1 MGTTIIFR
9 RGENDP
15 TSGSGL
21 TLAEPAFNTT
31 LKTFHIGLGHGITAA
46 WVGAPISGLSADI
59 AAGITYKIPT
69 ASAVKNYIGGLCY
82 GNTGAATIT
91 QYVSSFNG
99 LTGAVGGVCAAQ
111 SNTFTAL
118 QSFASGI
125 SASGITVGG
134 SMTVTGNLTV
144 SGGVTFTISE
154 NVLIEDNIIT
164 LNSNVTGSPSENA
177 GIEIE
182 RGTSANVQLL
192 WNESSDK
199 WTFTNDGT
207 TYYDMPTSAVI
218 SFNGLTGAVG
228 GACAAQTNTFVPI
241 QYFVGGLCS
250 GSGITAESTVS
261 SVGFFTGYPGYQS
274 ITTVSPDTVKF
285 AFDPSGDNSIQTLR
299 PSDDLTGLAG
309 GTITNRLPA
318 SSGILAL
325 TSQLMGAVNGST
337 AATSAVTSF
346 NGLTGAVGGVCAAQ
360 ANTFTAVQTFNSGVT
375 FASTIDAT
383 GAVRFNGGLTASR
396 IDITGNFKVVGDAQV
411 GDQNTDSL
419 TVFAGTTFNNRTDFA
434 GSNNFA
440 TGLTSSGNIRFSG
453 TTAKTIISSQAPLTI
468 SGATTSVIA
477 SPFNSIVFGVQTTD
491 PLTVYSATGV
501 VDISTNNPLT
511 PVQPAL
517 RFNTDDQDF
526 IGPGS
531 IKIEPITYATA
542 ARTQYLQDANG
553 TIALTS
559 QLMGA
564 VNGSTAATTAVTSLN
579 GLTGTVGITGGTDIS
594 VSLSGKTLT
603 INYAGSASPTNV
615 VTSFNG
621 LTGAVTGVTVGGAN
635 TFTALNSFGAGISA
649 SGATFAADI
658 RVNTMTVGRGSTSG
672 AVSNTALGVNVLAL
686 NSGTF
691 NTGVGNSALTANTT
705 GGSNTAVGR
714 RALFANTTGSSNT
727 AIGPSALGAVT
738 SGVFNTAIGPNTLTA
753 TTVNNSTA
761 VGAGA
766 IQYNVSGNDNTAV
779 GAFAGTFWGDGETG
793 TILSNQML
801 SATGGVYIGY
811 YARGSTLNRINEI
824 VIGANAVGGGSNTA
838 VIGATSQTSAT
849 VYGLLNA
856 PAGVCAAGA
865 TFTGSV
871 FLNPANRI
879 YTTPG
884 ETIYF
889 GNSGFSEV
897 EVNNDEQAIRLWANG
912 TEAVAVFT
920 DNVTIAPPIIG
931 YTASFTTLTSNT
943 MMYARA
949 VYNITGATTALAS
962 SRTDYVYNATSG
974 TFTLT
979 MPTAVSNIN
988 RYTIKNSGT
997 GVVTIGCTASQTIDG
1012 DSTYPLSTQYQA
1024 VDLIS
1029 NGTNW
1034 MII

>member
-31 LKTFHIGLGHGITAA
+31 LNTFHIGLGYGVTAA

-69 ASAVKNYIGGLCY
+69 LAAVKNYIGGLCY
-82 GNTGAATIT
+82 GNTAGGTSITQYVGSLNGLTGAVGLTGGTDISVVVSGQTLTVNYTGSSVSNAVTSFNGRTGAVQGVSAAVAGTGISVSGATGIVTIT
-91 QYVSSFNG
+91 NTGVQSFNGSTGAISFVNYVSSFNG

-111 SNTFTAL
+111 ANTFT
-118 QSFASGI
+118 
-125 SASGITVGG
+125 
-134 SMTVTGNLTV
+134 
-144 SGGVTFTISE
+144 
-154 NVLIEDNIIT
+154 
-164 LNSNVTGSPSENA
+164 
-177 GIEIE
+177 
-182 RGTSANVQLL
+182 
-192 WNESSDK
+192 
-199 WTFTNDGT
+199 
-207 TYYDMPTSAVI
+207 PT
-218 SFNGLTGAVG
+218 
-228 GACAAQTNTFVPI
+228 
-241 QYFVGGLCS
+241 QYFIGGLCS

-261 SVGFFTGYPGYQS
+261 SVGFSTVSGYGAYQS
-274 ITTVSPDTVKF
+274 ITTVASDTVKF

-375 FASTIDAT
+375 FASTVDVTDSA
-383 GAVRFNGGLTASR
+383 RFNGGLTASR
-396 IDITGNFKVVGDAQV
+396 IDITGNFKVVGNTQV
-411 GDQNTDSL
+411 GDQSTDTL
-419 TVFAGTTFNNRTDFA
+419 TVFGGTTFNNRTDFA

-440 TGLTSSGNIRFSG
+440 TGLTATGNINLSG
-453 TTAKTIISSQAPLTI
+453 TRSITNKGDSILLKGI
-468 SGATTSVIA
+468 TTNA
-477 SPFNSIVFGVQTTD
+477 SPLASNSIFLSGQVSDNLV
-491 PLTVYSATGV
+491 LNSATGI
-501 VDISTNNPLT
+501 VD
-511 PVQPAL
+511 VQKGQENLLGPFIGGIKL
-517 RFNTDDQDF
+517 RTDDSDTLS
-526 IGPGS
+526 GS
-531 IKIEPITYATA
+531 STVTAQTYLTA
-542 ARTQYLQDANG
+542 DQFLYVPDDTG
-553 TIALTS
+553 TIALTKNVVS
-559 QLMGA
+559 SFNGATGA
-564 VNGSTAATTAVTSLN
+564 VQGVSAAVAGTGISVSGATGSVTITNIGVQSLN

-635 TFTALNSFGAGISA
+635 TFTALNSFDAGISA

-801 SATGGVYIGY
+801 SGTGGVYIGY

-897 EVNNDEQAIRLWANG
+897 EVNNDEQAVRLWANG
-912 TEAVAVFT
+912 TEAVAVFA
-920 DNVTIAPPIIG
+920 DSVAIIPPITG

-943 MMYARA
+943 MMYARE

-979 MPTAVSNIN
+979 MPTAISNIN